1 MVGRRGRMSHFGAA
15 ALTLGAGLAAT
26 TVLFVAVSALE
37 FSKMELSF
45 QQRANARVTAIERGL
60 ADAVEVVNV
69 LNELFRT
76 VQPVSREQ
84 FHSFSEPLLQRYP
97 FIQAFN
103 YHRVLA
109 HADRPAFEAAMQER
123 F

>member
-1 MVGRRGRMSHFGAA
+1 MAGRRRRLPHYGAA

-26 TVLFVAVSALE
+26 AVLFVSVSALE
-37 FSKMELSF
+37 FGKMELSF

-60 ADAVEVVNV
+60 SDAEEV
-69 LNELFRT
+69 LNVINGLFRT

-103 YHRVLA
+103 YHHVLTQA
-109 HADRPAFEAAMQER
+109 ERPA
-123 F
+123 